1 MSGRARLGRRSCM
14 CCAALTALLSASG
27 PVWAPAA
34 AAQDAL
40 SAIDAC
46 VRKLDPGVDIGY
58 ERIATRCPDLARRLD
73 KADWSAWLPRS
84 WRQPD
89 NDLSAGGLQE
99 LRVLVAR
106 ELAAHPSVR
115 TPRVERL
122 TAILSDLDQGA
133 HEPPGWWTR
142 CKAWLR
148 DVFGRPGRADAHGG
162 FARLIAHVGFSEAVI
177 ETISYAALALLVM
190 LAGLI
195 VVNELR
201 SAGVFAARRSSHAAQ
216 GVHRTP
222 LRRDGSSWRDVERAP
237 LYQRPR
243 RLLELIAARLT
254 EQNRLPPASALTVR
268 ELAGAARLADETDRT
283 RLEQLALAAELVRF
297 SDREIS
303 PDNIDAAVERGR
315 ALLERVDA
323 RAPALQSARARS

>member
-1 MSGRARLGRRSCM
+1 MQSRTRLGRHSWIS
-14 CCAALTALLSASG
+14 CAALTALLSAIG
-27 PVWAPAA
+27 PVWAPTA

-40 SAIDAC
+40 SAIDSC

-73 KADWSAWLPRS
+73 RAEWSAWLPRS
-84 WRQPD
+84 WKQPD

-106 ELAAHPSVR
+106 ELATPPIVR

-122 TAILSDLDQGA
+122 TAILANLGEGA

-148 DVFGRPGRADAHGG
+148 DVFGRPEQVDADSG
-162 FARLIAHVGFSEAVI
+162 FARLIAQVGFSEAVV
-177 ETISYAALALLVM
+177 ETLSYAALALVVV

-201 SAGVFAARRSSHAAQ
+201 SAGVFGAKRSRRAAQ

-222 LRRDGSSWRDVERAP
+222 SRRDGLSWRDVERAP
-237 LYQRPR
+237 LYHRPR
-243 RLLELIAARLT
+243 WLLELIAARLT
-254 EQNRLPPASALTVR
+254 EQDRLPPASGLTVR
-268 ELAGAARLADETDRT
+268 ELAGAARLPDETDRP

-315 ALLERVDA
+315 ELLERLDG
-323 RAPALQSARARS
+323 RAPALQTGRARS

>member
-1 MSGRARLGRRSCM
+1 MKSRARPGSRAWISSL
-14 CCAALTALLSASG
+14 ALTALLSAIV
-27 PVWAPAA
+27 PVRAPAA

-40 SAIDAC
+40 SAIDSC
-46 VRKLDPGVDIGY
+46 VRRLDPGVDIGY
-58 ERIATRCPDLARRLD
+58 ERIATRCPDLARRLE
-73 KADWSAWLPRS
+73 KADWSAWLPRT
-84 WRQPD
+84 WQQPD

-106 ELAAHPSVR
+106 ELATHPMVP

-122 TAILSDLDQGA
+122 PAILAGLGQGA
-133 HEPPGWWTR
+133 HQPAGWWAR

-148 DVFGRPGRADAHGG
+148 DVFGRSGQADADSG
-162 FARLIAHVGFSEAVI
+162 FTRLIAHVGLAETVI
-177 ETISYAALALLVM
+177 ETISYGALALVVV

-201 SAGVFAARRSSHAAQ
+201 AAGVFGAKRSRHAAA
-216 GVHRTP
+216 GAHRSAS
-222 LRRDGSSWRDVERAP
+222 RGDGLSWRDVERAP
-237 LYQRPR
+237 LYHRPR

-254 EQNRLPPASALTVR
+254 EQHRLPPASGLTVR
-268 ELAGAARLADETDRT
+268 ELAGAARLADEADRP

-303 PDNIDAAVERGR
+303 PDNIDAVVERGR
-315 ALLERVDA
+315 ELFERLDT
-323 RAPALQSARARS
+323 RAPALQTMRARS

>member
-1 MSGRARLGRRSCM
+1 MQSRTRLGRHSWIS
-14 CCAALTALLSASG
+14 CAALTALLSAIG
-27 PVWAPAA
+27 PVWAPTA

-40 SAIDAC
+40 SAIDSC

-73 KADWSAWLPRS
+73 RAEWSAWLPRS
-84 WRQPD
+84 WKQPD

-106 ELAAHPSVR
+106 ELATPPIVR

-122 TAILSDLDQGA
+122 TAILANLGEGA

-148 DVFGRPGRADAHGG
+148 DVFGRPEQVDADSG
-162 FARLIAHVGFSEAVI
+162 FARLIAQVGFSEAVV
-177 ETISYAALALLVM
+177 ETISYAALALVVV

-201 SAGVFAARRSSHAAQ
+201 SAGVFGAKRSRRAAQ

-222 LRRDGSSWRDVERAP
+222 SRRDGLSWRDVERAP
-237 LYQRPR
+237 LYHRPR
-243 RLLELIAARLT
+243 WLLELIAARLT
-254 EQNRLPPASALTVR
+254 EQDRLPPASGLTVR
-268 ELAGAARLADETDRT
+268 ELAGAARLPDETDRP

-315 ALLERVDA
+315 ELLERLDG
-323 RAPALQSARARS
+323 RARS